1 MKIKQIRIGC
11 FETNSSS
18 THSLVVCT
26 KEEYNKWKS
35 GELLYDGEFI
45 TPEEALLQIQKYTPE
60 VTKIEDVDNL
70 NEYDIS
76 TFADWGYDYEQ
87 STTRYTTKSGEELVI
102 RSYFGYDG

>member
-1 MKIKQIRIGC
+1 MKITQVRLGV

-26 KEEYNKWKS
+26 KEEYEKWKS

-45 TPEEALLQIQKYTPE
+45 TSEEALLQIQKYTPE

-70 NEYDIS
+70 REYDIF
-76 TFADWGYDYEQ
+76 TFEDWGYDYDTE
-87 STTRYTTKSGEELVI
+87 TNKYTTKGGEELVI